1 MTMKGG
7 QMPPANHI
15 PKPYRPIVTTAGEQ
29 ATIWR
34 DRYASNRTG
43 MTAQGG

>member
-1 MTMKGG
+1 MTMEGG

-15 PKPYRPIVTTAGEQ
+15 PQPHRPIVATTGEQ
-29 ATIWR
+29 SAIWG
-34 DRYASNRTG
+34 DRYAPNRTG